1 MVENPFLF
9 RRNVAQ
15 YVFWAMLLLL
25 VNGWVDFANH
35 ALSNKQYNLSTGQI
49 IFDDFDTCYEWIAEE
64 MFGLEDAIPEEENG
78 SDEQGSTQNLKITLA
93 FNEFTTYVVIP
104 AFYESQYADYILSK
118 IPYPFI
124 AGWVQP
130 PNV

>member
-1 MVENPFLF
+1 
-9 RRNVAQ
+9 VAQ

-35 ALSNKQYNLSTGQI
+35 ALTNKQYSLSSSQF

-64 MFGLEDAIPEEENG
+64 IFGVENAIPEEENG

-93 FNEFTTYVVIP
+93 FNEGFDVDILPPYYKSE
-104 AFYESQYADYILSK
+104 FADLILSR

-124 AGWVQP
+124 AGWVHP